1 MNKDYEIVGR
11 IDKPGEPT
19 LKDLIA
25 ILMQHRRDRVALV
38 KEPSEGRE
46 PGLIIM
52 LIGNDAIRG
61 PGRFLLALAQTLRSK
76 PDEALY
82 IKPDQSCRHI
92 MEWMHTTGQEW
103 CHQSLRI
110 GRWTGGMVIALY
122 GPFVNDTLCAE
133 LTTRFDL
140 ACRLK

>member
-11 IDKPGEPT
+11 IDQPGEPT
-19 LKDLIA
+19 LTDLIT
-25 ILMQHRRDRVALV
+25 ILVQQRLDRLALV
-38 KEPSEGRE
+38 KEPSEGRP
-46 PGLIIM
+46 PGLIIV

-61 PGRFLLALAQTLRSK
+61 PGRWLLQMSRTLRSK
-76 PDEALY
+76 PGEVLY
-82 IKPDQSCRHI
+82 IKPNQSCRHI
-92 MEWMHTTGQEW
+92 VDWMHNTGQEW
-103 CHQSLRI
+103 CWQSLRV
-110 GRWTGGMVIALY
+110 GPWQGAAVICLY